1 MQTIKKKKLNK
12 FIKKSK
18 NSNNYI
24 NQTNNYLKLFN
35 NFPEIK
41 FLLNQILEA
50 DRLLKQN
57 LLPQSLPKMI
67 LPDNI
72 QDIIYRKISEKY
84 PPGNSEG
91 DKLWDQLTSQ
101 LLKLDKH
108 LRNFRD
114 YLENNYGMW
123 AYISAPFGKQL
134 SNYLQNKNVL
144 EVMAGNGYISKA
156 LKQYNP
162 LNKNYATDSKTW
174 NKINATGNHPVTKIE
189 RLSALDAID
198 KYKNDVDSVIMSWA
212 PDKEIDDYQVL
223 EKIRNIN
230 ARQHE
235 LDLIIIG
242 EYKGATN
249 STKFWNNAVLE
260 NIEILSNKLSHFDLI
275 NDKVYLAK

>member
-18 NSNNYI
+18 NNNEYI
-24 NQTNNYLKLFN
+24 NQTEKYLKLFN

-84 PPGNSEG
+84 PLGNSEG
-91 DKLWDQLTSQ
+91 DQLWDQLTSQ
-101 LLKLDKH
+101 LPKLDKH

-144 EVMAGNGYISKA
+144 EIMAGNGYVSKA
-156 LKQYNP
+156 LRQYNP
-162 LNKNYATDSKTW
+162 SNKNYATDSKT
-174 NKINATGNHPVTKIE
+174 
-189 RLSALDAID
+189 RLLHQIQEGSSYILLIFLFPT
-198 KYKNDVDSVIMSWA
+198 IF
-212 PDKEIDDYQVL
+212 VL
-223 EKIRNIN
+223 FP
-230 ARQHE
+230 
-235 LDLIIIG
+235 L
-242 EYKGATN
+242 
-249 STKFWNNAVLE
+249 
-260 NIEILSNKLSHFDLI
+260 KLSHRYANLNDL
-275 NDKVYLAK
+275 YLQKSSGYNRPI